1 MSGAPHVPVLRDVV
15 TELLQPAPGKRM
27 VDGTFGFGGHARE
40 MLAAGCEVL
49 GFDLDED
56 ARRTGEALAAE
67 NPAFALAPH
76 SFRDWGRI
84 VKEHGWDGA
93 DGLLLD
99 LGVSSLQL
107 DDADKGFTYRSDSPL
122 DLRFDRDAGESAA
135 QLVARLDQRALADLI
150 FEYGEERGS
159 RRIAAMI
166 KRDREEGPVT
176 STGALREAVIEA
188 VGTGAHL
195 NPVLSRVFQ
204 ALRIAVNDELGAL
217 SRALDAIP
225 EAMNPGG
232 RVVVISY
239 HSLEDR
245 IVKQWMAR
253 EQRDCL
259 CPTTIPICVCG
270 HKKTVKILTR
280 RPLRADAQ
288 EVQENPRARSARLR
302 AAEVV
307 R

>member
-1 MSGAPHVPVLRDVV
+1 MQQRRDRQVAADDERPDAVGSSDLVPGDRHRV
-15 TELLQPAPGKRM
+15 
-27 VDGTFGFGGHARE
+27 
-40 MLAAGCEVL
+40 
-49 GFDLDED
+49 D
-56 ARRTGEALAAE
+56 ARGGEVD
-67 NPAFALAPH
+67 
-76 SFRDWGRI
+76 R
-84 VKEHGWDGA
+84 DGA

-150 FEYGEERGS
+150 FELGEERGS

-166 KRDREEGPVT
+166 KREREEGPVT
-176 STGALREAVIEA
+176 TTGALREAVIEA

-217 SRALDAIP
+217 SQALEAIP

-259 CPTTIPICVCG
+259 RPTTIPICVCG
-270 HKKTVKILTR
+270 HKQTVKIITR
-280 RPLRADAQ
+280 RPLRADPQ
-288 EVQENPRARSARLR
+288 EVQDNPRARSARLR